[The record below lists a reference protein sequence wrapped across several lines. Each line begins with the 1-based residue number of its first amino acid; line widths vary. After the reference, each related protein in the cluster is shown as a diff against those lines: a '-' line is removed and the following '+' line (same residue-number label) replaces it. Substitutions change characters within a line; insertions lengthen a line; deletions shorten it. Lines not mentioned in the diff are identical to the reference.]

1 METRPK
7 LKFAPIVHFRNPNK
21 WRRDPTRL
29 YHDTIDSIVMAE
41 DLGYDA
47 IYITEHHFTDD
58 DWAPS
63 PLMLLSAIAM
73 RTKRIRLGTFVGLL
87 PFYHPVRLAE
97 DGAVLDILSGGR
109 YEFGFGLGYR
119 PEEFMGYGM
128 EMKQR
133 SRRADEM
140 LEIIRRLWEGE
151 TVTFNGKY
159 FQCAKAKLTP
169 RPVQQP
175 RPPMYIGGFAPN
187 AVRRAA
193 RMGDGLLSGEP
204 ESIHIYLDEL
214 KKLGKDPYKAILAN
228 GPAWQYVSN
237 DPEKAWDEI
246 APYVIHAIECYS
258 VWMLNWNTPPLYP
271 PVSNKDEL
279 RKTGLLTVLTPE
291 QAIKAIGEYA
301 QAMHTT
307 TLTFIMNEAA
317 CPPAVMRE
325 HMELFAAKVIPAF
338 RSEQ

>member
-1 METRPK
+1 MPTPLK
-7 LKFAPIVHFRNPNK
+7 LKFAPVVHFRNPQK
-21 WRRDPTRL
+21 WRRDPTLL
-29 YHDTIDSIVMAE
+29 YHEIIDSIVMADE
-41 DLGYDA
+41 LGYDA

-73 RTKRIRLGTFVGLL
+73 RTRRIRLGTFVGLL

-140 LEIIRRLWEGE
+140 LEIIRRLWEGD
-151 TVTFNGKY
+151 TVTYKGKY
-159 FQCAKAKLTP
+159 FQCEKAKLTP

-175 RPPMYIGGFAPN
+175 RPPIYIGGFAPN

-204 ESIHIYLDEL
+204 ESVRIYLEEL
-214 KKLGKDPYKAILAN
+214 QKLGKDPSTAILAN

-271 PVSNKDEL
+271 PVSNKEEL
-279 RKTGLLTVLTPE
+279 RKTGLLTVLTPDR
-291 QAIKAIGEYA
+291 AIQSIREYA

-317 CPPAVMRE
+317 CPPGVMRE
-325 HMELFAAKVIPAF
+325 HMELFAAKVMPAF
-338 RSEQ
+338 R